1 MSKKYKV
8 PVFWTV
14 CGFVTV
20 EADNKED
27 AAHEAMGVDLD
38 CIDDKPEYLPN
49 SFEVDEQAI
58 EEVSQ

>member
-8 PVFWTV
+8 PVSWQV
-14 CGFVTV
+14 YGFVTV
-20 EADNKED
+20 EADTEEE
-27 AAHEAMGVDLD
+27 AAQEAYGVDLD
-38 CIDDKPEYLPN
+38 CIDDEPEYLPN